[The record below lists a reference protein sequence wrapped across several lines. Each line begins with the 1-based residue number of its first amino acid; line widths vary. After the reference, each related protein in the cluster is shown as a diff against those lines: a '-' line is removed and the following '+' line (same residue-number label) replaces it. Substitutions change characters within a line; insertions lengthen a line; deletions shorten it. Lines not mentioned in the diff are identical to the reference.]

1 MKKLSRLEVFLSSK
15 LNRRVAVKAGM
26 APNPGKHIREEATK
40 IFVPKRK
47 WEFGSCR
54 QALLHSIGGE
64 PILITK
70 KIGGR

>member
-1 MKKLSRLEVFLSSK
+1 
-15 LNRRVAVKAGM
+15 VKAGM

-54 QALLHSIGGE
+54 QALLHSISGE